1 MIQPQEI
8 PQRCWSLI
16 RNPPTLLFIFC
27 LVTLLELE
35 ESVQRAPTIRLLEN
49 AICQRY
55 YRDKQLDGP
64 IDEFMCKED
73 FIQVKLAH
81 IRGLLSLFDSL
92 PLLILGSAFGKIA
105 DKCGRRP
112 AFALAVSGL
121 LCSLGWI
128 YLTCASWKHIPVEV
142 VWVSSLFRI
151 IGGGPAMAIAMCLT
165 MVSDLSSEANRS
177 NSFYRVYSAVLVTDL
192 IGPLITY
199 STLKHSLWLPYLV
212 CALALLLTGPVV
224 QYMPETLLARPA
236 DNEEET
242 PLDAVGVKKYVRF
255 LKDRRILV
263 GVMTVFLVQFRS
275 NTIEILLPYTSVRF
289 GLEIGE
295 SATLL
300 SLVSAVNLVVF
311 LVILP
316 AASSLL
322 EKRAGWSNTTIN
334 IYVARISSALLVS
347 GAAILAAAST
357 LGFVILALIVYAA
370 GFGVRLSI
378 LAVLT
383 SFVNSA
389 RDTGQLYTLVA
400 TTDAIAHMIASPLL
414 QSVWSSALKLG
425 GRWIV
430 LPFLVLTGIF
440 FVAFLT
446 SCALREK
453 PVILGDR
460 EDVDE
465 SQEPLLSGEND
476 DAQEFGTDG
485 RRV

>member
-1 MIQPQEI
+1 MIPRQETL
-8 PQRCWSLI
+8 QRCWYFI
-16 RNPPTLLFIFC
+16 KNPPTLLFIFC

-55 YRDKQLDGP
+55 YRDKQVDGP

-73 FIQVKLAH
+73 LIQVKLAH
-81 IRGLLSLFDSL
+81 IRGWLSLFDSL

-105 DKCGRRP
+105 DKRGRRP
-112 AFALAVSGL
+112 AFGLAVFGL

-151 IGGGPAMAIAMCLT
+151 IGGGPAVAISMCLT
-165 MVSDLSSEANRS
+165 MVSDLSSEETRS

-212 CALALLLTGPVV
+212 CALALLLTGPIVL
-224 QYMPETLLARPA
+224 YMPETLLARPV
-236 DNEEET
+236 DNEEEA
-242 PLDAVGVKKYVRF
+242 PFDAVGVKKYVRF
-255 LKDRRILV
+255 LKDRRVLV
-263 GVMTVFLVQFRS
+263 GVITVFLVQFRT
-275 NTIEILLPYTSVRF
+275 NTIEIVLPYTSIRF

-316 AASSLL
+316 AASSLMK
-322 EKRAGWSNTTIN
+322 KRAGWSITTIN
-334 IYVARISSALLVS
+334 IFVARISSALLVS

-357 LGFVILALIVYAA
+357 LGIVILALTVYAA

-414 QSVWSSALKLG
+414 QSVWSSALQLG

-430 LPFLVLTGIF
+430 LPFVVLTGIF

-453 PVILGDR
+453 PVMLGNR
-460 EDVDE
+460 QDVDE

-476 DAQEFGTDG
+476 DAQELGTDD